1 MSLNGKTTMTTE
13 EVISNSASIWPDMSV
28 QNFIDNYR
36 LPAEFLVGTITQE
49 LNNAV
54 RVVNG
59 DLLDVRNTHGMV
71 ASIASL
77 EELGGDEDEGKG
89 LVALYKRAVM
99 CYARG
104 RLIRIY
110 ETLNRKEAAEV
121 QGERGDEQANYWQ
134 HECNLAIDAIALAF
148 IDKAREL
155 GASDDDLGEF
165 ADGIQAADGYLVD
178 LL

>member
-1 MSLNGKTTMTTE
+1 MSLNGKTATKTE
-13 EVISNSASIWPDMSV
+13 EVISNSASIWPDISV

-36 LPAEFLVGTITQE
+36 LPAEFLVGSISQE
-49 LNNAV
+49 LSNAV

-59 DLLDVRNTHGMV
+59 DLLDARSTYESI
-71 ASIASL
+71 ASISSL

-104 RLIRIY
+104 RLTRFY

-121 QGERGDEQANYWQ
+121 QGDRGDELVNHWQ
-134 HECNLAIDAIALAF
+134 HECNLAIDALALAF

-165 ADGIQAADGYLVD
+165 AAGIQPADGFLID